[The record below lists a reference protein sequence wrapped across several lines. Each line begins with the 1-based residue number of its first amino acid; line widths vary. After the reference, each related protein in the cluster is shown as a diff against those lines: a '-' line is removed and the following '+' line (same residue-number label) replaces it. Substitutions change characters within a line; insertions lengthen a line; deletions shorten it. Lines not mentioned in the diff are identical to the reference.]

1 MKITKRQL
9 KRIIKIKEE
18 KMKITKRQL
27 RRIIKEEKRSLLQE
41 AQRPYMTLGEAIENL
56 VYFARLSIDPTTG
69 RNVLPLQSWDDKWD
83 IEAAGLES
91 RIRSAIEDS
100 RAEAQNWKSK

>member
-1 MKITKRQL
+1 MKIS
-9 KRIIKIKEE
+9 
-18 KMKITKRQL
+18 KRQL

-41 AQRPYMTLGEAIENL
+41 AQRPYMTLDEAIENL
-56 VYFARLSIDPTTG
+56 VYFARLSIDPTTATG

-83 IEAAGLES
+83 IEAADLES

-100 RAEAQNWKSK
+100 RAEAQNWKS